1 MSILGFSD
9 VHLGDKS
16 NSIQGKDGLST
27 TEREA
32 RVALEA
38 LKEVKTIA
46 ELSSEHEVH
55 SAMISKWKKQLQDNI
70 ADIFIRKNNQEP
82 DAKQQIENLYK
93 EIGRIQVEN
102 SWLKK
107 KLGL

>member
-1 MSILGFSD
+1 M
-9 VHLGDKS
+9 KKR
-16 NSIQGKDGLST
+16 IQYPK
-27 TEREA
+27 EFKA

-38 LKEVKTIA
+38 LKEIKTIA

-55 SAMISKWKKQLQDNI
+55 SAMISKWKKQLHDNI
-70 ADIFIRKNNQEP
+70 ADIFIRKNEQDP

-107 KLGL
+107 SSDYKSRAKSIVH